1 TQKNRVKVILEL
13 IKENSNIT
21 IKEIGLKLKVSRPTV
36 YRDMKYLKENN
47 ILEYQGSSKKGKW
60 IIKK

>member
-1 TQKNRVKVILEL
+1 MKTILGL

-47 ILEYQGSSKKGKW
+47 ILEYQESSKKGKW